1 MFPYKEYDT
10 LNTANLFGDFE
21 LSDLLKEIFAKLVL
35 NYPNYEMAQTIPE
48 DKKPLLSQYI
58 EFLRKTYFTK
68 EQATYNEELN
78 DSLFN
83 YEKWNSMAD
92 VLSDQQSFLRDDFIR
107 LYNQFVEIQFNML
120 LAIATN
126 SHNEFI
132 HRLNK
137 IYDENKFE
145 GGKLIFDLLTIEK
158 FSKDLQNKYNNYI
171 ALKESGMD
179 NVALVK
185 ELPETFIPLTH
196 FMVEE

>member
-58 EFLRKTYFTK
+58 EFLRKTYFTR

-137 IYDENKFE
+137 IYNENKFE
-145 GGKLIFDLLTIEK
+145 DGKLIFDLLTIEK
-158 FSKDLQNKYNNYI
+158 ISKDLQNKYNNYI

-185 ELPETFIPLTH
+185 ELPETFISLTH